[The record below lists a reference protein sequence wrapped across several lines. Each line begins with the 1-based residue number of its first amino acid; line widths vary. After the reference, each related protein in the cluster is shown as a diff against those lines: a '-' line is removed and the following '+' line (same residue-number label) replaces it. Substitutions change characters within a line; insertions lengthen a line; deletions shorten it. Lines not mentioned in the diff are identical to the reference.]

1 MKQYDIVIIGG
12 GIAGMTAGI
21 YVRRAGRSVIVLD
34 EKTYGGQIIQTM
46 EIANWPGDPGVS
58 GADLSKKIY
67 HQMNNLGV
75 DFEYAE
81 VLVVED
87 TGMNNPKERFLVKT
101 DDGDYSC
108 GAIIIATGTVPRELP
123 PERVKEAAGRPISYC
138 ATCDG
143 AFYKDKPVIVIG
155 RGKTAES
162 EIKYLK
168 NIASKVYSVYREDPF
183 PEDAAAIFV
192 AIGREPNTEIFEG
205 FVKID
210 ENGYIVAGED
220 CKTSRDGVFVAGDV
234 RTKQVRQLVTAAG
247 DGAVAAKMAVEFLG

>member
-1 MKQYDIVIIGG
+1 MNYDVVVIGA
-12 GIAGMTAGI
+12 GIAGMTAAI
-21 YVRRAGRSVIVLD
+21 YVKRAGKNVLALD
-34 EKTYGGQIIQTM
+34 SKTYGGQIIQTM

-58 GADLSKKIY
+58 GVDLSQKIY

-81 VLVVED
+81 VLAVED
-87 TGMNNPKERFLVKT
+87 TGVEGSSERFVVKT
-101 DDGDYSC
+101 DDGEYAC

-143 AFYKDKPVIVIG
+143 AFYKGKPVIVIG

-168 NIASKVYSVYREDPF
+168 NIASKVYSVYRTDPF

-192 AIGREPNTEIFEG
+192 AIGREPNTEAFKEL
-205 FVKID
+205 VKTD
-210 ENGYIVAGED
+210 ERGYIVAGED
-220 CKTSRDGVFVAGDV
+220 CKTSHEGVFVAGDV
-234 RTKQVRQLVTAAG
+234 RTKEVRQLVTAAG
-247 DGAVAAKMAVEFLG
+247 DGAVAAEEAVRFLG